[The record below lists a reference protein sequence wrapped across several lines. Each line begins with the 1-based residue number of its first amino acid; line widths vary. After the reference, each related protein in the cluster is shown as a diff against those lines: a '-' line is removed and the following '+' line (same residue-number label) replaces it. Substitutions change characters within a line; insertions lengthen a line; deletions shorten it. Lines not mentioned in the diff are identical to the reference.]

1 MISYYIWRQNE
12 NSTIVMPISRK
23 SEQIISI
30 EVTTP
35 HQNLRMFVLQK
46 WGERECVF
54 VCEK

>member
-12 NSTIVMPISRK
+12 NSTILMPISRK